1 MKREID
7 MNEVSDGKRYT
18 SSDLAKLGCSD
29 CAGCSD
35 CCQGMGES
43 IILDPYDIYQLTKG
57 LDCTF
62 QELLQGKVEL
72 NIVDGVILPNLA
84 LTGKGESCNFLNAE
98 GRCSIHAIRPGF
110 CRLFPLGR
118 IYEDHTFHYFL
129 QIHECK
135 KENRTKLKIS
145 KWLGIPNLKQ
155 YEEFVTDWH
164 YFLNDV
170 TENLKEMENE
180 EMIKNAAMGLV
191 KLFYFMPYD
200 PERDFYEQYYER
212 KRMLV

>member
-1 MKREID
+1 MRRDID
-7 MNEVSDGKRYT
+7 MKEVSDGKLYT

-57 LDCTF
+57 LNCTF
-62 QELLQGKVEL
+62 NELLQDKVEL
-72 NIVDGVILPNLA
+72 NIVDGLILPNLA
-84 LTGKGESCNFLNAE
+84 LKGQVEVCGFLNAQ

-118 IYEDHTFHYFL
+118 IYENNTFHYFL

-135 KENRTKLKIS
+135 KENRTKVKIS
-145 KWLGIPNLKQ
+145 KWLGVPKLRQ
-155 YEEFVTDWH
+155 YEQFVSDWH
-164 YFLNDV
+164 YFLNSVED
-170 TENLKEMENE
+170 NLKEMDDEQQ
-180 EMIKNAAMGLV
+180 IKNAAMGLV
-191 KLFYFMPYD
+191 KLFYLMPYD
-200 PERDFYEQYYER
+200 FERDFYEQFYER
-212 KRMLV
+212 KNMLV

>member
-1 MKREID
+1 MKRDID
-7 MNEVSDGKRYT
+7 MNEVSDGKLYT

-29 CAGCSD
+29 CSGCSD

-43 IILDPYDIYQLTKG
+43 IILDPYDVYQMTKG

-62 QELLQGKVEL
+62 QELLQGRVEL

-84 LTGKGESCNFLNAE
+84 LTGKNESCTFLNEE
-98 GRCSIHAIRPGF
+98 GRCSIHPIRPGF

-118 IYEDHTFHYFL
+118 IYEDGSFHYFL

-135 KENRTKLKIS
+135 KENRTKMKIS
-145 KWLGIPNLKQ
+145 KWLGIPKLKQ

-170 TENLKEMENE
+170 TENLKEMKDE

-191 KLFYFMPYD
+191 RLFYLLPYD
-200 PERDFYEQYYER
+200 PQRDFYEQYYER
-212 KRMLV
+212 KKMIL